1 MIDLRNSTSWHLRVI
16 DFTMMRGHIDNLSFW
31 GLLTTCSYIR
41 ALIFGV
47 FWVSV
52 ILAVVG
58 GAVASAAMTMI
69 LTGILMVETSSWN
82 VFIAFDTA
90 SHILMGVFAGSYAL
104 PGAIFVAVGVA
115 LWLLAFGAAVTVC
128 LMLTYSVV
136 SKIWG
141 AISDAKYARDLAKLE
156 QLGKNPKSAKKVGVI
171 SKMKASSTYQILHSV
186 LNKYCVPITTSRSTQ
201 KEREAEWEKRWANI
215 SELSD

>member
-1 MIDLRNSTSWHLRVI
+1 MIDLRDSTSWHLRVI

-31 GLLTTCSYIR
+31 GRLTTCSYIR

-52 ILAVVG
+52 ILAAVG
-58 GAVASAAMTMI
+58 GAAASAAMTMI
-69 LTGILMVETSSWN
+69 LMGILMVESSSWN

-90 SHILMGVFAGSYAL
+90 TDILMEVFAGSYAL
-104 PGAIFVAVGVA
+104 PGAMFVAVGAVF
-115 LWLLAFGAAVTVC
+115 WLLAFAAAVTGC
-128 LMLTYSVV
+128 LMLTYWVV
-136 SKIWG
+136 STIWG

-156 QLGKNPKSAKKVGVI
+156 QLGKNPESAKKVGVI

-186 LNKYCVPITTSRSTQ
+186 LNKYCVPIRTSRSTQ
-201 KEREAEWEKRWANI
+201 QEREAEWEKRWANI